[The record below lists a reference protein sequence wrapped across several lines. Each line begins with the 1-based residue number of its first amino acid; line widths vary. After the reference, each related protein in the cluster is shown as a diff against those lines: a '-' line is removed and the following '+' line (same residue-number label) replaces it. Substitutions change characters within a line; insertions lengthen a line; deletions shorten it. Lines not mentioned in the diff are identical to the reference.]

1 MTSTKTLNKIHRFLI
16 CTLMIQTF
24 VLSSA
29 EAQSSQS
36 MWSRERDYQEL
47 TYEDLV
53 NELNEKKSK
62 VEIQNQKTTTGGMRV
77 LSLGLVNTQS
87 NIRINNS
94 DQVRALDG
102 FHLAYGK
109 ELSTQNTIL
118 EGLYRHFQND
128 FSGSERRSAYEAS
141 ARLIQK
147 NPLSVNTGTRLGG
160 SLGLRH
166 VNIRDRKNNVS
177 VYETTPHLGALLGFE
192 VFASRFTSLSLEAQ
206 ARIALDAASEDKSG
220 LDLTLRMD
228 SFF

>member
-1 MTSTKTLNKIHRFLI
+1 MKIRTNSIVMSVLFISQTL
-16 CTLMIQTF
+16 
-24 VLSSA
+24 VLSSSY
-29 EAQSSQS
+29 AQSSQS

-62 VEIQNQKTTTGGMRV
+62 VETQNQKTTTGGMRV

-87 NIRINNS
+87 NVRISNS
-94 DQVRALDG
+94 DQVRAMSG

-109 ELSTQNTIL
+109 ELTTQNTIL
-118 EGLYRHFQND
+118 EGLYRHYQND
-128 FSGSERRSAYEAS
+128 YSGSERRSAYEAS

-147 NPLSVNTGTRLGG
+147 KSISSLTGTRLGG
-160 SLGLRH
+160 ALGLRH
-166 VNIRDRKNNVS
+166 LNIKDAGNNVS
-177 VYETTPHLGALLGFE
+177 VYETTPHLGALIGFDF
-192 VFASRFTSLSLEAQ
+192 FASRFTSLSIEAQ
-206 ARIALDAASEDKSG
+206 ARFALDAASQDRSG